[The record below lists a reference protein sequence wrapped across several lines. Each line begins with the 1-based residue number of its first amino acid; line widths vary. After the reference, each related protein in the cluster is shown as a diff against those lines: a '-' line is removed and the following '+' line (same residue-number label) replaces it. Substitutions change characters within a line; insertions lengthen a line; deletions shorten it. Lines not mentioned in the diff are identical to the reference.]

1 MRARIV
7 VTAGLVVLGLAA
19 CDEIN
24 PGLGPYEAPG
34 GPDLMN
40 RQAPG
45 DILTPP
51 EIDAERLNQELI
63 QQGQQRESEGL
74 MP

>member
-1 MRARIV
+1 MRPRIL
-7 VTAGLVVLGLAA
+7 VTAVLVALGLAA

-34 GPDLMN
+34 GPDVIN
-40 RQAPG
+40 RQGFDFGSPA
-45 DILTPP
+45 DQ
-51 EIDAERLNQELI
+51 DAEKLNAEMI
-63 QQGQQRESEGL
+63 KEGQQREAEGL